1 MKKIKNML
9 LTSLLAICAVA
20 IVGIDKVSAEPF
32 QIGSSATIVCE
43 PDTISAGQGT
53 DCYLVGKPNPSTGEY
68 SVHGYVTYAYT
79 TDYLELNGAS
89 PNTNI
94 PNTGAHFMEAS
105 SATGGLTVSGNMPAG
120 MNGLTCKFD
129 SVNVESGADF
139 GCAIFYTH
147 KDKNAAFTPASIIAN
162 NDPATVPNGNTTY
175 GVIGSYQVSVSSD
188 AQGEACGELCVKA
201 WVVPGE
207 SDYTHVEYCQ
217 TDGKKAD
224 GTLCSGVTS
233 IQTNGGDGESTA
245 NGYLCREVHYRGGVN
260 PDTGTFASY
269 ALLVAGAL
277 IAIAAITLAK
287 KNTKLYRV

>member
-1 MKKIKNML
+1 MKKIKNTL
-9 LTSLLAICAVA
+9 LMSLLAICAAA
-20 IVGIDKVSAEPF
+20 IVGIDKVNAVPF
-32 QIGSSATIVCE
+32 SIGSTASIICS

-53 DCYLVGKPNPSTGEY
+53 DCYLVGKPDPKNGDA
-68 SVHGYVTYAYT
+68 VHGYVTYAYT
-79 TDYLELNGAS
+79 TDQLELNGAS
-89 PNTNI
+89 ANSHI
-94 PNTGAHFMEAS
+94 PNTGAHFMDPSA
-105 SATGGLTVSGNMPAG
+105 ATGGLQVSGNMPAG
-120 MNGLTCKFD
+120 MGGLTCKYD
-129 SVNVESGADF
+129 SANVEQGADF

-147 KDKNAAFTPASIIAN
+147 NGKSAAFTPASIIAD
-162 NDPATVPNGNTTY
+162 NDPNTVPNGDLTY
-175 GVIGSYQVSVSSD
+175 GVIGSYQVSISTE

-217 TDGKKAD
+217 TDGKKQD
-224 GTLCSGVTS
+224 GTSCSGITAS
-233 IQTNGGDGESTA
+233 QTVGGD
-245 NGYLCREVHYRGGVN
+245 NGYICREVHYRGGVN